1 MFFPLFSLGIWKAQ
15 MGREDFSKENLLAVA
30 SGLETDQ
37 DRFPGTVKVVGTDV
51 LQQQVWKAPIN
62 TFWLADSAR
71 SGGVFVLGAARK
83 LWGPVRRGGTVGDP
97 AVLVVSDT

>member
-1 MFFPLFSLGIWKAQ
+1 

-51 LQQQVWKAPIN
+51 LQQQV
-62 TFWLADSAR
+62 
-71 SGGVFVLGAARK
+71 
-83 LWGPVRRGGTVGDP
+83 
-97 AVLVVSDT
+97 